1 VTAWST
7 EMTGMSASAASASA
21 SFTASGLTG
30 FTMIASTS
38 AAMRFRRSSSCPAA
52 SVSRWNTVSSAT
64 WPESTACALI
74 EQIISSR
81 QPLLV
86 SVFDT
91 PM

>member
-1 VTAWST
+1 MPASV
-7 EMTGMSASAASASA
+7 ASANASSMADRSA
-21 SFTASGLTG
+21 G

-38 AAMRFRRSSSCPAA
+38 WAIRFRRSSSCPAA
-52 SVSRWNTVSSAT
+52 SVSRWLIVSSVTSPDAT
-64 WPESTACALI
+64 DCALI

-86 SVFDT
+86 NVFDT